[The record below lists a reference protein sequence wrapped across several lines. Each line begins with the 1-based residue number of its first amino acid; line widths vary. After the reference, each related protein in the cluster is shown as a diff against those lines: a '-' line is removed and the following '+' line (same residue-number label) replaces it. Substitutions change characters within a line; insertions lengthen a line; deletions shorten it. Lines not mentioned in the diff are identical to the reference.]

1 MRTLFA
7 AAAIA
12 ALSATATLALDNGE
26 VADTLL
32 DMGYT
37 SVNMTE
43 TNDTVT
49 FVADAQGTSRTIVYN
64 GETGQILSDTAL
76 ELTEIQD
83 AAFLYIPSS
92 SDGPDEASTSVYDTN
107 GEDSDLGVSINGA
120 AGIDPDDL

>member
-7 AAAIA
+7 TAAIA
-12 ALSATATLALDNGE
+12 ALSATATLALDKGE

>member
-12 ALSATATLALDNGE
+12 ALSATATLALDKGE
-26 VADTLL
+26 VAATLL

>member
-12 ALSATATLALDNGE
+12 ALSATATLALDKGE